1 MDHTISAIMATYN
14 GDKFIRAQ
22 IESILEQIGKNDE
35 LIISD
40 DGSND
45 NTCEIIQEYAQKY
58 DNVFVFDGPHKGYI
72 ENFQFLLSK
81 TKNDLVMISDQDDI
95 WEKNKVEKIKKV
107 FDSNRDIWVVIHDAS
122 FINKSG
128 VKLEGTIFRER
139 NAKSGFLNNLIKSM
153 YYGCCMTLSRE
164 YVDFILPF
172 PYTVAAYDQWIG
184 LYAEYKKKV
193 FVLNESLIKHRLH
206 DNNQSIKRSM
216 IYRIWF
222 RYIML
227 KYVISLEHR
236 KTGIKVQ

>member
-1 MDHTISAIMATYN
+1 MATYN

-35 LIISD
+35 LIILD
-40 DGSND
+40 DGSSD
-45 NTCEIIQEYAQKY
+45 NTCEIIQEYARKY

-184 LYAEYKKKV
+184 LYAEYKKKT

-236 KTGIKVQ
+236 KTGIRVQ